1 MKPCPK
7 FQVNS
12 AEKVDSMEAARGMG
26 WYGHWRIRR
35 RQGLSP
41 GEPIQTANKKQATLE
56 ELPEP
61 KRVPTNLRIKA

>member
-1 MKPCPK
+1 
-7 FQVNS
+7 
-12 AEKVDSMEAARGMG
+12 MEAARGMG